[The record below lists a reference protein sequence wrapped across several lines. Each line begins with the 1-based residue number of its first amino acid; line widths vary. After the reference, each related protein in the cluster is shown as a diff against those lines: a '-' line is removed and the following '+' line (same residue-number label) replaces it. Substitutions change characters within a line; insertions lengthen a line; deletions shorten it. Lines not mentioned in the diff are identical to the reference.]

1 MARYQCSVCGYV
13 YDEDSEGTAWA
24 ALPDTWT
31 CPICSTAKSNFE
43 LLEADTK
50 PTPTNRAT
58 MAHRVFGYIFLAIYL
73 VLLVQMIP
81 RLWTYQI
88 EFPARSVVHISLG
101 MAIGTILL
109 VKIAIVRFF
118 LRLDHGLVPMLGTSI
133 LVGSVVLIGISAPA
147 AFREALATASL
158 FTEENR
164 ERVRILLA
172 EADLDETQCERFSST
187 ESLRAGQRVLRQDC
201 TACHDL
207 RTVLAKPRTP
217 QNWRQTVRRMA
228 DRTTLINPLD
238 EDKQWQVT
246 AYLIAL
252 SPQLQRSVQQMRDER
267 DRRSQSMQAA
277 KAVAG
282 KESRSAA
289 YDAAEAKRLFEAKC
303 SQCHKTSVVTA
314 SPPGSEDQARKLVA
328 MMVEEGLEANE
339 EELSTIVRYLT
350 ETYAKSP
357 E

>member
-1 MARYQCSVCGYV
+1 MVRYQCSVCGHV
-13 YDEDSEGTAWA
+13 YDEEREGMAWA

-31 CPICSTAKSNFE
+31 CPICSTAKSKFE
-43 LLEADTK
+43 LLKADTE
-50 PTPTNRAT
+50 PATPNRAT

-101 MAIGTILL
+101 MAVGTILVL
-109 VKIAIVRFF
+109 KIAIVRFF
-118 LRLDHGLVPMLGTSI
+118 LRLDHGLVPVLGTSI

-147 AFREALATASL
+147 AFREAIATTRL

-164 ERVRILLA
+164 QRVRLLLVQA
-172 EADLDETQCERFSST
+172 ELDEASCERLSST

-201 TACHDL
+201 IACHDL
-207 RTVLAKPRTP
+207 RTVLARPRTP
-217 QNWRQTVRRMA
+217 KNWRQTVRRMA

-252 SPQLQRSVQQMRDER
+252 SPQLQRSIQQLRDEQ

-277 KAVAG
+277 ETVDGEEAQL
-282 KESRSAA
+282 AA
-289 YDAAEAKRLFEAKC
+289 YNAAKAKRLFEAKC
-303 SQCHKTSVVTA
+303 AQCHEISVVAA
-314 SPPGSEDQARKLVA
+314 SPPGSEDEARKLVA
-328 MMVEEGLEANE
+328 MMVEEGLEANDA
-339 EELSTIVRYLT
+339 ELSTIIRYLT

>member
-1 MARYQCSVCGYV
+1 MARYQCSVCGHV

-24 ALPDTWT
+24 ALPESWT
-31 CPICSTAKSNFE
+31 CPICSTAKSNFK

-50 PTPTNRAT
+50 PAAPNRVT
-58 MAHRVFGYIFLAIYL
+58 TAHRVFGYIFLAIYL

-101 MAIGTILL
+101 MAVGTILVL
-109 VKIAIVRFF
+109 KIAVVRFF

-133 LVGSVVLIGISAPA
+133 LVGSVVLIGISVPA
-147 AFREALATASL
+147 AFREAISTAKL
-158 FTEENR
+158 FTEESR
-164 ERVRILLA
+164 QRVRVLLA
-172 EADLDETQCERFSST
+172 EAELDELECERFSSA
-187 ESLRAGQRVLRQDC
+187 ESLRGGQRILRRDC
-201 TACHDL
+201 IACHDL
-207 RTVLAKPRTP
+207 RTVLARPRTP
-217 QNWRQTVRRMA
+217 KNWRQTVSRMA
-228 DRTTLINPLD
+228 DRTALIDPLD
-238 EDKQWQVT
+238 EDQQWQVT

-252 SPQLQRSVQQMRDER
+252 SPQLQRSIQQLRDQE
-267 DRRSQSMQAA
+267 DRRRRSKQAA
-277 KAVAG
+277 KTVTAEGGQPV
-282 KESRSAA
+282 A
-289 YDAAEAKRLFEAKC
+289 YDAIKAKELFEVKC
-303 SQCHKTSVVTA
+303 SQCHKTSVISA
-314 SPPGSEDQARKLVA
+314 SPPGSEDEVRKLVA